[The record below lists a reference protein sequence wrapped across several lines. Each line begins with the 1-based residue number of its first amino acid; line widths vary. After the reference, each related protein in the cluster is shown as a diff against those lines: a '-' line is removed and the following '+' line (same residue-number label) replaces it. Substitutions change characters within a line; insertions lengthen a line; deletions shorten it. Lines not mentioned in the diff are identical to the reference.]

1 MSNNK
6 YLVVLSVIIVFSI
19 LAISLTL
26 ASNEHSNNH
35 SKDNKKNQT
44 SNETN
49 HTENETQK
57 ENKTMNY
64 GRCVSNFTKI
74 KNNCFKLVK
83 KDHKE
88 CRILAKN
95 STTTDQNGTIIP
107 SNKTDIKNKITLCRD
122 SYKNNLES
130 CKLEFKQFKDT
141 CNQYKCKKNQV
152 FINNTC
158 VKTQ

>member
-6 YLVVLSVIIVFSI
+6 YLVMLSVVVVFSI
-19 LAISLTL
+19 LAVSLAL
-26 ASNEHSNNH
+26 ASNENSNNH
-35 SKDNKKNQT
+35 SKDNKKN
-44 SNETN
+44 ETN
-49 HTENETQK
+49 HTENKAQK

-74 KNNCFKLVK
+74 KNDCFKLVK
-83 KDHKE
+83 ESCKDCK
-88 CRILAKN
+88 ILAKN
-95 STTTDQNGTIIP
+95 STKTNQNGTIIP
-107 SNKTDIKNKITLCRD
+107 SNKTDIKNKTAICKD